1 MNRIII
7 FLFLC
12 ALPFTFFAQNY
23 TISGYITDGKSGE
36 TLISAS
42 VFDSRNSKGAVSNTY
57 GFYSLTLP
65 KGKVEVSYSY
75 VGFTQSLRSFNLR
88 RDTVINIQ
96 LGENNAL
103 AEIVVYGGTRQELG
117 VKGSQMS
124 AIDVPIEQ
132 IKTIPMLFGETDV
145 LKALQ
150 LLPGVQSGSEG
161 SAGFYVRGG
170 GPDENL
176 FLLDGVPLY
185 NVNHAAGFFS
195 VFNADAIKSVTL
207 YKGGFPARFGS
218 RLSSVLDVRM
228 NDGNN
233 KKIKANVSVGLIS
246 SKLNVE
252 GPLFSENTTF
262 NVSLRRTYFDILIKP
277 VLWYMKNYQDF
288 DKLNAGYYFYDF
300 NAKIS
305 HKFDDKNRLYAS
317 FYSGDD
323 AIYVNV
329 KESGQYIEDGYKYE
343 SSFSQKIDW
352 KWGNLLAVLR
362 WNRVLDSKLF
372 MDVTANYTRYRQ
384 DMGIGQKDKES
395 STDTIFI
402 AKNNDISLKYKSGI
416 DDYSTRIEFDYSPNP
431 DHDIK
436 FGFNP
441 VMHTFRPGV
450 QVAKETSN
458 DIKMDTTMGNQNI
471 SAFEIAMYV
480 EDNYALNSFTK
491 INFGLH
497 YSGINVQGKY
507 YHSLQPRLSGRLLLS
522 DKFSLKAGYAYM
534 SQYIHLLSN
543 NNISLPT
550 DLWVPVT
557 KRIKPM
563 VSQQASFGAFYNL
576 KHLFDI
582 SIEGYY
588 KEMNN
593 QIEYKDG
600 ATFLDPTSKWED
612 KVATGRGWAYGV
624 EFLVQKTLGNTTG
637 WVGYTWSKSERLF
650 DRAGEVL
657 NFGLPF
663 PAKYDRRHDINI
675 VLSHKFSKK
684 IDVSGTWVYS
694 SGNCGTLA
702 VQEYS
707 NPFNIEDYNYY
718 YGYYGQLN
726 NNPYHNGGESSL
738 SHVEKRNNYR
748 FPAYHRLDLGINF
761 HKKKKYGTRTWN
773 ISIYNAYNNMNPFM
787 VYSGYNYNMFGK
799 GDGRKTL
806 MKVTVFTL
814 IPSVSYTYKF
824 E

>member
-1 MNRIII
+1 
-7 FLFLC
+7 
-12 ALPFTFFAQNY
+12 
-23 TISGYITDGKSGE
+23 
-36 TLISAS
+36 
-42 VFDSRNSKGAVSNTY
+42 
-57 GFYSLTLP
+57 
-65 KGKVEVSYSY
+65 
-75 VGFTQSLRSFNLR
+75 
-88 RDTVINIQ
+88 
-96 LGENNAL
+96 
-103 AEIVVYGGTRQELG
+103 
-117 VKGSQMS
+117 
-124 AIDVPIEQ
+124 
-132 IKTIPMLFGETDV
+132 
-145 LKALQ
+145 
-150 LLPGVQSGSEG
+150 
-161 SAGFYVRGG
+161 
-170 GPDENL
+170 
-176 FLLDGVPLY
+176 
-185 NVNHAAGFFS
+185 
-195 VFNADAIKSVTL
+195 
-207 YKGGFPARFGS
+207 
-218 RLSSVLDVRM
+218 M

-252 GPLFSENTTF
+252 GPLFSEKTTF
-262 NVSLRRTYFDILIKP
+262 NVSLRRTYFDLLIKP
-277 VLWYMKNYQDF
+277 VLWYMKSYQEF

-329 KESGQYIEDGYKYE
+329 KESGKSIKDGYKYE
-343 SSFSQKIDW
+343 NSFSQKIDW

-384 DMGIGQKDKES
+384 DMGIGSKEKDLSTNPKYFNYS
-395 STDTIFI
+395 SD
-402 AKNNDISLKYKSGI
+402 ASLKYKSGI

-436 FGFNP
+436 FGVNP

-450 QVAKETSN
+450 QVAKENSN
-458 DIKMDTTMGNQNI
+458 FGKMDTIMGNQNI
-471 SAFEIAMYV
+471 SAFEIAMYA

-497 YSGINVQGKY
+497 YSGFNVQGKY
-507 YHSLQPRLSGRLLLS
+507 YNSLQPRFSGRLLLS

-563 VSQQASFGAFYNL
+563 ISQQASLGAFYNL
-576 KHLFDI
+576 KNLFDI

-600 ATFLDPTSKWED
+600 ATFLDPSSKWED

-657 NFGLPF
+657 NFGQVF

-675 VLSHKFSKK
+675 VLSHKFSEK

-707 NPFNIEDYNYY
+707 TPFNIEDYNYY
-718 YGYYGQLN
+718 YDQN
-726 NNPYHNGGESSL
+726 NNPYKNYWESSL

-761 HKKKKYGTRTWN
+761 HKKRKYGTRTWN
-773 ISIYNAYNNMNPFM
+773 ISVYNAYNNMNPFM
-787 VYSGYNYNMFGK
+787 VYSGYNYDMLGG